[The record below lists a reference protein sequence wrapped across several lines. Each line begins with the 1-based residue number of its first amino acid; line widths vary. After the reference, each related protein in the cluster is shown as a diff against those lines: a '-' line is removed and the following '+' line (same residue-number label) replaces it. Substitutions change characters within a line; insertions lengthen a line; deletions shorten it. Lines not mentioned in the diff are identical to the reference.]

1 MSSSTRRVN
10 MRGISAKGLACVSG
24 LIDIPTHADYCLQSV
39 NRAPRRQDPFAML
52 DLLLAIGHHLLIFGI
67 FGIICAEFW
76 AVRPGL
82 SSAMVGRIASIDLWY
97 GILAVTVV
105 AVGFCRAVFAAK
117 GWAYYSH
124 NAFFWAKLGT
134 FAAIG
139 LLSLPP
145 TLGFMRWRKL
155 ALQPSETD
163 IKQVRRYLHL
173 EVALFMLLPIFAA
186 AMARG
191 YGEF

>member
-1 MSSSTRRVN
+1 
-10 MRGISAKGLACVSG
+10 
-24 LIDIPTHADYCLQSV
+24 
-39 NRAPRRQDPFAML
+39 ML
-52 DLLLAIGHHLLIFGI
+52 DLLLAVGHHLLIFTI

-76 AVRPGL
+76 AVRPGM
-82 SSAMVGRIASIDLWY
+82 SSATVGRIASLDLWY
-97 GILAVTVV
+97 GILAAAII
-105 AVGFCRAVFAAK
+105 AVGFCRAIFAAK

-134 FAAIG
+134 FAVIG

-145 TLGFMRWRKL
+145 TLAFARWRKSAL
-155 ALQPSETD
+155 APGESE
-163 IKQVRRYLHL
+163 VRSARRYLHW
-173 EVALFMLLPIFAA
+173 EFALFLFLPIFAA

>member
-1 MSSSTRRVN
+1 
-10 MRGISAKGLACVSG
+10 
-24 LIDIPTHADYCLQSV
+24 
-39 NRAPRRQDPFAML
+39 ML

-82 SSAMVGRIASIDLWY
+82 SGAMVRRIASIDLGY
-97 GILAVTVV
+97 GILSAAVLVL
-105 AVGFCRAVFAAK
+105 GFCRAIFAAK
-117 GWAYYSH
+117 GWGYYSH
-124 NAFFWAKLGT
+124 NAFFWAKIGT
-134 FAAIG
+134 FAAVG

-145 TLGFMRWRKL
+145 TFSFMRWRKL
-155 ALQPSETD
+155 ALQPGDGE
-163 IKQVRRYLHL
+163 IQRIRRYLHL
-173 EVALFMLLPIFAA
+173 ELALFMLLPIFAA